1 MDTMTLNG
9 HHDTDDIRAE
19 LARICDQFREGLLA
33 AIGPLCASQQ
43 FPTDAEPDET
53 RRTIERIK
61 AKQFISTDEA
71 AFLFGCS
78 EQHLRNQV
86 QKAIDGMAVHPIPFA
101 DIDNVTRFPLSD
113 LLEWASLAKP
123 KSTGKTKR
131 RKNKRTHLSA
141 VGE

>member
-1 MDTMTLNG
+1 MTLNG

-19 LARICDQFREGLLA
+19 LARICDRFKERLLA
-33 AIGPLCASQQ
+33 AMVPLCVSQQ
-43 FPTDAEPDET
+43 FPTDAEADET

-61 AKQFISTDEA
+61 AKQFISTEEA

-86 QKAIDGMAVHPIPFA
+86 QKAINGMAVHPIPFA
-101 DIDNVTRFPLSD
+101 DIDNVTRFPLAD

-123 KSTGKTKR
+123 KSTGKTKCR
-131 RKNKRTHLSA
+131 ENYRTHLSA